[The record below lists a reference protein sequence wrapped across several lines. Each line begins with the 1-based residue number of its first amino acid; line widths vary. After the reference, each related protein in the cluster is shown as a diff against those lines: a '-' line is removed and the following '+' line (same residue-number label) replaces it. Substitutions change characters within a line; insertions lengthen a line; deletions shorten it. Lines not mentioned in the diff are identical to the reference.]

1 MRGFVRGPREA
12 RTRTARSLRPREAQA
27 EAEAAVARRWRRPR
41 TPAPPSSPR
50 RLPAG
55 GRGARSGSGRSPN
68 RSMAAG
74 GGAVERRLRATLGGG
89 GGGDG
94 GAVSHRA
101 RPCQSRAAQPPPQSA
116 TRRGRGWAAQ
126 AQKHFWPGR
135 LIPLTVD
142 VVCPGRSGIMEPS
155 LRFRPAFGPT

>member
-1 MRGFVRGPREA
+1 
-12 RTRTARSLRPREAQA
+12 
-27 EAEAAVARRWRRPR
+27 
-41 TPAPPSSPR
+41 
-50 RLPAG
+50 
-55 GRGARSGSGRSPN
+55 
-68 RSMAAG
+68 MAAG

-116 TRRGRGWAAQ
+116 TRGGRGWAAQ
-126 AQKHFWPGR
+126 AQKRFWPER

-142 VVCPGRSGIMEPS
+142 MVFPRRSGGVELS
-155 LRFRPAFGPT
+155 LTFRPAFGPT